1 MQDIQPIIGTFALM
15 THPSSRRNHPQAVSR
30 IQEFGTNA
38 RSHINSSHPT
48 QLLHDT
54 ALTLAQVPTPHSPFF
69 L

>member
-1 MQDIQPIIGTFALM
+1 MQNIQPIIGTFPLM
-15 THPSSRRNHPQAVSR
+15 THPSTAVHHPQAVSR

-48 QLLHDT
+48 QLQHDT
-54 ALTLAQVPTPHSPFF
+54 ALTLAQVPTLHSPFF